1 MFPIYLHD
9 HKITIWWS
17 AKCGCST
24 IKALI
29 FNHLL
34 KLKLQNLHQ
43 KSYTDFD
50 SKYLNYKNILIIRN
64 PINRFISSYNQWFP
78 TYCKMYKL
86 NKNLTFE
93 EFIDVALKARENNL
107 EKKINVSLNHHLT
120 NQFSEKFDDLE
131 LYIKENNINFKF
143 DEIIKLEE
151 FDSIEFMK
159 NKFNITINKNIH
171 DNKKNLNNNDFDKF
185 IGNKNYD
192 EIIKIK
198 PNYKYYLNDNII
210 NKIRKLHKKDYNEL
224 KKYNIIY

>member
-1 MFPIYLHD
+1 
-9 HKITIWWS
+9 
-17 AKCGCST
+17 
-24 IKALI
+24 
-29 FNHLL
+29 
-34 KLKLQNLHQ
+34 
-43 KSYTDFD
+43 
-50 SKYLNYKNILIIRN
+50 
-64 PINRFISSYNQWFP
+64 
-78 TYCKMYKL
+78 MYKL